1 MKILC
6 NTLPPSSFTGGA
18 QYVNSGS
25 IARAVKNNI
34 IYVAERAFAGNDTKC
49 YNSCCRKS
57 ICNGCIYSFCK
68 SGNHAI
74 CPFCKAKTV
83 VRENKKIEEI
93 MKRVEANDDGAMVM
107 LASCYHVG
115 CEDLQ
120 QDRAKA
126 MELFVRAVELVS
138 SMAHF
143 TLGSIY
149 REGGI

>member
-1 MKILC
+1 
-6 NTLPPSSFTGGA
+6 
-18 QYVNSGS
+18 
-25 IARAVKNNI
+25 
-34 IYVAERAFAGNDTKC
+34 
-49 YNSCCRKS
+49 
-57 ICNGCIYSFCK
+57 
-68 SGNHAI
+68 
-74 CPFCKAKTV
+74 
-83 VRENKKIEEI
+83 

-126 MELFVRAVELVS
+126 MELFVRAAEMVS

-149 REGGI
+149 REGGFEEGQEFTILPANQCDEKHIIHFLCWRVKQMELKAEKERERERPLYANDNIVKHI

>member
-1 MKILC
+1 
-6 NTLPPSSFTGGA
+6 
-18 QYVNSGS
+18 
-25 IARAVKNNI
+25 
-34 IYVAERAFAGNDTKC
+34 
-49 YNSCCRKS
+49 
-57 ICNGCIYSFCK
+57 
-68 SGNHAI
+68 
-74 CPFCKAKTV
+74 
-83 VRENKKIEEI
+83 

-126 MELFVRAVELVS
+126 MELFVRAAEMVS

-149 REGGI
+149 REGGFEEGQEFTILPANQCDEKHIIHFLCWRVRYHYSFLLLPHDAIHHRAGSSTALASVTSHSTVVPGNAAIIPPETLC